1 MLVKLQ
7 SAIALFTC
15 GCLVSMA
22 ASPSSIGF
30 VVTSGQVEVDGAVV
44 HGNATLF
51 QGNVV
56 QAGNATSDLMFP
68 GGSNLLLEPGS
79 SVKVFRDYG
88 VLERGVAVQ
97 RGSHTLVANGLKVSS
112 LSPHGAV
119 FIDLQDRSHLKVA
132 AQDGAAEVRNQ
143 AGGLVARLEPG
154 RALSFALQ
162 APQQNSTSTPSQQ
175 TSPPRLRGKPH
186 HPQVFN

>member
-15 GCLVSMA
+15 GCLVSVA

-68 GGSNLLLEPGS
+68 GGSNLLLQPG
-79 SVKVFRDYG
+79 
-88 VLERGVAVQ
+88 
-97 RGSHTLVANGLKVSS
+97 VSS
-112 LSPHGAV
+112 QGLPRV
-119 FIDLQDRSHLKVA
+119 CRSCSEE
-132 AQDGAAEVRNQ
+132 G
-143 AGGLVARLEPG
+143 
-154 RALSFALQ
+154 
-162 APQQNSTSTPSQQ
+162 PSSGVP
-175 TSPPRLRGKPH
+175 THWSRMG
-186 HPQVFN
+186 